1 SKAQEANQQALE
13 LTRQFLSAFQQSIDN
28 IQSVATEFERMDNEL
43 QKNF

>member
-1 SKAQEANQQALE
+1 M
-13 LTRQFLSAFQQSIDN
+13 DN

>member
-1 SKAQEANQQALE
+1 
-13 LTRQFLSAFQQSIDN
+13 DN